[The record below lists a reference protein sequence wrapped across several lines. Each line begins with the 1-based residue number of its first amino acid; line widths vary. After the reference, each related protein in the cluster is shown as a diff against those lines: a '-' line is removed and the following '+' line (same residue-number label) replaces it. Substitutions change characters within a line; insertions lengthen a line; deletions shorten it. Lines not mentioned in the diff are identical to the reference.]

1 MRSYGPYPGPFAHPY
16 PGPAQPYPEPRAP
29 RDGFAAGSGRMPR
42 TALAAGVLSLVGV
55 IPLALLTGAAVM
67 FGGLWGDAAVEWWLY
82 LLPVIPL
89 LELWGAIWLLSRRG
103 WRLPALSLVPGVGM
117 FVVML
122 GAQLTHRDGLG
133 LGWYV
138 LALVVPLFALALTP
152 APSVRRWIARRPRG
166 RQPSRLVGQSPD
178 QDEPNIVRTPEES
191 AVEAGADRA

>member
-16 PGPAQPYPEPRAP
+16 PGPAQAYPEPRVP
-29 RDGFAAGSGRMPR
+29 RAGLGGGNGRRPR
-42 TALAAGVLSLVGV
+42 TALVAGVLGLVSV
-55 IPLALLTGAAVM
+55 VPLTLLTVAAVI

-89 LELWGAIWLLSRRG
+89 LELCGAICLLGRRG
-103 WRLPALSLVPGVGM
+103 WRLPALSFVPGAGL

-138 LALVVPLFALALTP
+138 LVLVVPLLALALTP
-152 APSVRRWIARRPRG
+152 APSVRRWIARRPPG
-166 RQPSRLVGQSPD
+166 RKARPARESQD
-178 QDEPNIVRTPEES
+178 QDEPNIVRAPEES